1 MEVTPHKIIDNFL
14 SEEEHQDIYKR
25 LMHLSLP
32 VHEMAQTVPM
42 YFSES
47 AGYPDDTAGGGHW
60 HNTLYIDPAPLNEH
74 FEPICYPLLKE
85 VPVKALF
92 RARVNWYYKTPEI
105 IEHAMHT
112 DLDSPIDNLLYYVN
126 TNDGYTKLQCGTKIE
141 SIANRAVFFQGHLP
155 HCSSTTT
162 DQLLRCNVNIN
173 FIRYEPQ

>member
-14 SEEEHQDIYKR
+14 SEEEHQDIYRR
-25 LMHLSLP
+25 LMHEQMPLE
-32 VHEMAQTVPM
+32 EMGQTVPM
-42 YFSES
+42 YFSENS
-47 AGYPDDTAGGGHW
+47 AYPGDTDGGGHW
-60 HNTLYIDPAPLNEH
+60 YNPLYLDPHPVSDH
-74 FEPICYPLLKE
+74 FEPICYPILKN
-85 VPVKALF
+85 VAVKAVV

-141 SIANRAVFFQGHLP
+141 SIANRAVFFQGHLD
-155 HCSSTTT
+155 HCSTTTT

-173 FIRYEPQ
+173 FIAH